1 MVTVGFSIWLEI
13 SGVWSDLKSLP
24 LAEAAGTQKS
34 SLILLLRLYESGRR
48 SARFL
53 NDLRMKTARALA
65 LATGQFPCLLILQKL
80 LQI

>member
-34 SLILLLRLYESGRR
+34 SLILLLRLDESGRR

-53 NDLRMKTARALA
+53 NDLRRKTARALA
-65 LATGQFPCLLILQKL
+65 LATGQFPFLLILQKL
-80 LQI
+80 LQT